1 MDLATPNST
10 SLRVATVV
18 IGTSNFVSSD
28 PVYAALKES
37 EYLKTQ
43 QTDLLNRLELTGK
56 NSLAQILRQ
65 IKFGG
70 DVRFLTEYSWD
81 RYAIFEGSFW
91 GNDQAKGDK

>member
-1 MDLATPNST
+1 MDLVTPNFT

-43 QTDLLNRLELTGK
+43 QTDLLNRLELIGK

-65 IKFGG
+65 I
-70 DVRFLTEYSWD
+70 
-81 RYAIFEGSFW
+81 
-91 GNDQAKGDK
+91 

>member
-37 EYLKTQ
+37 EYLKKQ
-43 QTDLLNRLELTGK
+43 QTDLLNRLELIGK
-56 NSLAQILRQ
+56 NSLAQIYAKYSL
-65 IKFGG
+65 
-70 DVRFLTEYSWD
+70 VRMYDS
-81 RYAIFEGSFW
+81 
-91 GNDQAKGDK
+91 

>member
-37 EYLKTQ
+37 EYLKKQ

-70 DVRFLTEYSWD
+70 MYDS
-81 RYAIFEGSFW
+81 
-91 GNDQAKGDK
+91 